1 MLLLD
6 FYQRSYSQNPPPRVS
21 QEHTDLPYDVKPQPL
36 SEGLQPISVSSSLF
50 VYFCYRKFFDYP
62 IEHLQKQRYNR

>member
-21 QEHTDLPYDVKPQPL
+21 QEHTDLPYDVKPQP
-36 SEGLQPISVSSSLF
+36 
-50 VYFCYRKFFDYP
+50 
-62 IEHLQKQRYNR
+62 